1 VTAVTSGV
9 ARRVVAVANLQ
20 SSSPNNVSDYAIMS
34 TKTLCKVEQVQ
45 DTIGSSSNIVTSWPT
60 SWTGDYTACS
70 LSPLP

>member
-1 VTAVTSGV
+1 MTAVTSGV

-45 DTIGSSSNIVTSWPT
+45 DTTGSSSNIVTSKPT
-60 SWTGDYTACS
+60 SWTGDTTACS
-70 LSPLP
+70 AGLSP